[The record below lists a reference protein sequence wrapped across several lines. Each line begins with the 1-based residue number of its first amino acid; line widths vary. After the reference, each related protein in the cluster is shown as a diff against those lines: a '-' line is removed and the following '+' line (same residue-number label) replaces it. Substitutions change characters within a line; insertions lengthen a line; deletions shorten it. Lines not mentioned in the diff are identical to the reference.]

1 MITIGKHIK
10 QRLKE
15 NTSLKTE
22 AQIQDFVIS
31 PEGQKTIKELIETF
45 LGKDTLESILSL
57 DDPNAEIEVDFNIEI
72 INDKKDDQT
81 SQKVPSKN

>member
-22 AQIQDFVIS
+22 AQIQDLVIS

-45 LGKDTLESILSL
+45 LGKDILESILSL
-57 DDPNAEIEVDFNIEI
+57 DDPNAEIEIDFNIEI
-72 INDKKDDQT
+72 VNDKKDDKT
-81 SQKVPSKN
+81 A

>member
-45 LGKDTLESILSL
+45 LGKDILESILSL
-57 DDPNAEIEVDFNIEI
+57 DDPNAEIEIDFNIEI
-72 INDKKDDQT
+72 GNDKKDDKT
-81 SQKVPSKN
+81 A

>member
-10 QRLKE
+10 QRLKK

-72 INDKKDDQT
+72 VNDKKDD
-81 SQKVPSKN
+81 

>member
-1 MITIGKHIK
+1 MIQIGKHIK
-10 QRLKE
+10 THLKE

-22 AQIQDFVIS
+22 EQIQAFVIS

-57 DDPNAEIEVDFNIEI
+57 DDPNAEIEVDINIEI
-72 INDKKDDQT
+72 VNDKKDD
-81 SQKVPSKN
+81 

>member
-72 INDKKDDQT
+72 VNDKKDD
-81 SQKVPSKN
+81 

>member
-45 LGKDTLESILSL
+45 LGKDILESILSL
-57 DDPNAEIEVDFNIEI
+57 DDPNAEIEIDFNIEI
-72 INDKKDDQT
+72 VNDKKDDKT
-81 SQKVPSKN
+81 A

>member
-1 MITIGKHIK
+1 MITVGKHIK

-31 PEGQKTIKELIETF
+31 PEGQKTIKELIKTF
-45 LGKDTLESILSL
+45 LGKDILESILSL
-57 DDPNAEIEVDFNIEI
+57 DGPNAEIEVDFNIEI
-72 INDKKDDQT
+72 INDKKDD
-81 SQKVPSKN
+81 

>member
-45 LGKDTLESILSL
+45 LGKDILESILSL
-57 DDPNAEIEVDFNIEI
+57 DDPNAEIEIDFNIEI